1 MYMVTDNAVPIHP
14 IIFNLFSLIIPPCVS
29 IYVNTLQVYI
39 DGFTISVLSVLSN
52 IPAYRITTPDILSSI
67 RSLLARFVELV
78 GNFLYFCRMSKHIEN
93 IAFLN
98 NGIALRKDDF
108 SPAHD

>member
-1 MYMVTDNAVPIHP
+1 MVTDSAVPIQP
-14 IIFNLFSLIIPPCVS
+14 IIFNLFSLMETPPLRNS
-29 IYVNTLQVYI
+29 QVYI
-39 DGFTISVLSVLSN
+39 DGFTISVLSVLGN
-52 IPAYRITTPDILSSI
+52 IRAYRINGAGHIVEYLG
-67 RSLLARFVELV
+67 SLLARFIELV

-108 SPAHD
+108 SSAHD